1 MLDPKNRPATA
12 MLLDLRN
19 STALHRMLS
28 KKNQRM
34 KIVEMMCGIHKEIM
48 DYLYNISGVNEN
60 DLAYNDT
67 GDGYIIA
74 FANQSHAISCLL
86 CASHL
91 RNYLTNHLSKFNSDL
106 NLNTSANKYG
116 YGIGMHTASARFIE
130 MNYKATSKKEIK
142 KNLFL
147 AMHQILRHVLNQ

>member
-1 MLDPKNRPATA
+1 MFTRDPKNKPATA

-48 DYLYNISGVNEN
+48 DYLYNISGVNED

-67 GDGYIIA
+67 GDGYLIV
-74 FANQSHAISCLL
+74 FADPSHAISCLL
-86 CASHL
+86 CASYL
-91 RNYLTNHLSKFNSDL
+91 RNFLTNHLSKFNAEL
-106 NLNTSANKYG
+106 NLNTSANKYA
-116 YGIGMHTASARFIE
+116 YGIGMHTAFARFIE
-130 MNYKATSKKEIK
+130 MNYNATPKKEIYSWQCSK
-142 KNLFL
+142 YCSTC
-147 AMHQILRHVLNQ
+147 